1 MMIGKKRK
9 FAYQDSLP
17 LVTMYQNISQ
27 SGVRPPLKKYMY
39 GYFVSQIFVYIEVQT
54 QCPRISK

>member
-1 MMIGKKRK
+1 MHLLTQVINYVNDDRKKKGK

-27 SGVRPPLKKYMY
+27 FRVCPPLKKYMY
-39 GYFVSQIFVYIEVQT
+39 GYFVSQIFV
-54 QCPRISK
+54 